1 MAVMH
6 QQMIETNCL
15 GCLMKQPRPLVLII
29 RWSRERTSYSGRRWD
44 MGKQRTSYSGL
55 TQTLRF

>member
-1 MAVMH
+1 MH

-29 RWSRERTSYSGRRWD
+29 RWPRERTSYSGRRWD
-44 MGKQRTSYSGL
+44 MGEITDQL
-55 TQTLRF
+55 L